1 VEIVLMKRVSR
12 ITNTAKP
19 NNLWRTPGIA
29 GLSREKIYGDK

>member
-19 NNLWRTPGIA
+19 NNLWRNPGFA
-29 GLSREKIYGDK
+29 GLSREKLYGDK